1 MSKRP
6 TKLLSVLVFLFFN
19 TLIYGQTTFRG
30 VVLDAKNKAPIIEAK
45 IGIIGQGVGEI
56 TNDKGYFVY
65 SKYHEVLDEDSI
77 LEISA
82 QGYKPIIKKGSE
94 IRQLFG
100 TPSTIYLEKDRK
112 FKNKTSTAFE
122 DIVLYWDN
130 SASSEKRN
138 FNTEWQTVSHFI
150 QRKEVKNIKLV
161 VFNTGVIWE
170 EEINLSKTSLIMLRD
185 KLGAIKSEGLSNY
198 DVIDSF
204 DASAILLV
212 SDGNPIFGEGHFSSN
227 VPVYIVA
234 SGSGKNEYFNK
245 LSKFTGGKILTVL
258 EKNQLEKESLI
269 AATSTNLNTNSS
281 NITANKLITYESVIK
296 GSVSSVFGPI
306 QGASISIKGNLE
318 EYYTEVDGVFSIVAD
333 ETDILK
339 FSYLGMHPKT
349 LTGREVLKNGNI
361 ELIPKADVLDE
372 VTLKGKNDRGSEK
385 IDIGFGEVSKDA
397 LGIAVNHIS
406 SEDIKPSAQFVTDIL
421 RGQFAGILVV
431 RNGLLA
437 GQEKVLLRGGTPA
450 LWVVDGVI
458 VSPTNPSDPNAGVPP
473 DFLDAQ
479 NIESMTII
487 KSPAGTV
494 AYGGVPAIL
503 VKTKT
508 ATRFERRKESAY
520 NSALI
525 KDNEYTEEL
534 SSIDDGLIAA
544 NQRKMLKG
552 KVYNPAGP
560 IQGASILR
568 RGSFDEYFSKA
579 DGSFAIP
586 ATAGD
591 ILNFSYLGMHSKGI
605 VIEDE
610 LQFLDIPMEPIAE
623 LLDEVVLKGKE
634 REDEKILT
642 AYGKESRDKIGY
654 AINYLTS
661 EEIKPSVQYVSD
673 ILRGRFAGVTVT
685 GFGPTANLRLRP
697 GLGTPRSPIPSSGG
711 VGDPSSGNRFA
722 WVIDNSIILA
732 TLGEINLFVDP
743 HNIESLTVL
752 KSSIATNRYGTI
764 AVGGA
769 IVIKTKTLVPLE
781 SLNAATN
788 PKSALVKG
796 NTYEEN
802 LKTIDI
808 AANAPSYIK
817 ELMQL
822 QTLSERYERYEE
834 MASAQDPSVAF
845 YVDMAQYFQQYD
857 ITRVGQILDKL
868 ATLGRSNVKVLR
880 VLAYLYEAGKDYEKA
895 RLTYERILKLA
906 PHETQSYRDLALV
919 YQEVGEY
926 NKSLELYIN
935 MLGEQIMG
943 LDFSGLEKPL
953 KSELNHLVARHKDK
967 IAFDRLPNEWLR
979 VGYKIDLR
987 MVIEWSDRSAPFE
1000 FQFVN
1005 PERKFFE
1012 WSHTLDQNK
1021 ERLFQEQDQ
1030 GFQTEEFIIDD
1041 APQGDWLV
1049 NIQYLGEAD
1058 EFTLPPYLKYT
1069 IYRNYGTP
1077 QETKEIKVIK
1087 LYLQEEKVTLS
1098 KINA

>member
-100 TPSTIYLEKDRK
+100 TPSTIYLEKDRRY
-112 FKNKTSTAFE
+112 KNKSDQSFE
-122 DIVLYWDN
+122 DIVLYWDV
-130 SASSEKRN
+130 SASSGKRD
-138 FNTEWQTVSHFI
+138 FKMEWETVSNFI
-150 QRKEVKNIKLV
+150 RNKEAKNIKV
-161 VFNTGVIWE
+161 VAFNTGVVWE
-170 EEINLSKTSLIMLRD
+170 ENINLNKKSLASLRD

-198 DVIDSF
+198 DVIDSYNTN
-204 DASAILLV
+204 AILLV
-212 SDGNPIFGEGHFSSN
+212 SNGDPIFGEGHFSPD
-227 VPVYIVA
+227 VPVYTVV
-234 SGSGKNEYFNK
+234 SGITDNVYLNK
-245 LSKFTGGKILTVL
+245 LSKFTGGKVLTVL
-258 EKNQLEKESLI
+258 EKNQSEKEPPI
-269 AATSTNLNTNSS
+269 AITSTSLDTNSS
-281 NITANKLITYESVIK
+281 SLTADKAVTYKSVIK
-296 GSVSSVFGPI
+296 GRVSSVFGSI
-306 QGASISIKGNLE
+306 QGAVISIKGNLE
-318 EYYTEVDGVFSIVAD
+318 EYYTEVDGSFSIVAN
-333 ETDILK
+333 ETDILI
-339 FSYLGMHPKT
+339 FSYLGMYTKT
-349 LTGREVLKNGNI
+349 LTGKEVLSTGEI
-361 ELIPKADVLDE
+361 ELIPKADVLEE
-372 VTLKGKNDRGSEK
+372 VTLKGKSDGGSEK
-385 IDIGFGEVSKDA
+385 MDLGFGDVSRDA
-397 LGIAVNHIS
+397 LGFATNHIS

-421 RGQFAGILVV
+421 RGQFAGVSVL

-437 GQEKVLLRGGTPA
+437 GQEKVVITRGSNPSPVV
-450 LWVVDGVI
+450 WIVDGVI
-458 VSPTNPSDPNAGVPP
+458 ASPIDPGNPDAGVPP
-473 DFLDAQ
+473 DFLNAQ
-479 NIESMTII
+479 NIESMTVV

-494 AYGGVPAIL
+494 AYGGVPAIF

-508 ATRFERRKESAY
+508 ATRFEGRKESAY

-534 SSIDDGLIAA
+534 SSIDDGLIST

-568 RGSFDEYFSKA
+568 KGSFDEYFSKA
-579 DGSFAIP
+579 DGSFTIP
-586 ATAGD
+586 AAVGD

-605 VIEDE
+605 VVEDE

-623 LLDEVVLKGKE
+623 LLDEVVVKGKQGKG
-634 REDEKILT
+634 EKLIT

-654 AINYLTS
+654 AVNQLS
-661 EEIKPSVQYVSD
+661 SDEIKSSSQYVSD
-673 ILRGRFAGVTVT
+673 LLRGRFAGVTIT
-685 GFGPTANLRLRP
+685 GFGSNASIELRP
-697 GLGTPRSPIPSSGG
+697 KQTLGGAESNAPSGELAGG
-711 VGDPSSGNRFA
+711 NQVA
-722 WVIDNSIILA
+722 WVINNSIIVASLS
-732 TLGEINLFVDP
+732 EINSFVDP
-743 HNIESLTVL
+743 QNIESISIL
-752 KSSIATNRYGTI
+752 KSSIATNRYGTVAI
-764 AVGGA
+764 DGA
-769 IVIKTKTLVPLE
+769 IVIKTKTLVPL
-781 SLNAATN
+781 NVAAS
-788 PKSALVKG
+788 PKSTLIKG

-802 LKTIDI
+802 LKAIDV
-808 AANAPSYIK
+808 ATNVPSYIK

-822 QTLSERYERYEE
+822 QTLNERYARYEE
-834 MASAQDPSVAF
+834 IASAQDPSVAF
-845 YVDMAQYFQQYD
+845 YVDMAQYFQQFD
-857 ITRVGQILDKL
+857 TTRASQILDEL
-868 ATLGRSNVKVLR
+868 ATLGRSNIKVLR

-1012 WSHTLDQNK
+1012 WFHTLDQNK